1 MTTQDQ
7 GPARTDD
14 AGGARPHLAPNAF
27 ARELLAH
34 DPSLPEMPDL
44 PADLRDDVERMSHDH
59 AAEGPNHGDDEGE
72 RFDAG

>member
-14 AGGARPHLAPNAF
+14 AEARPHLAPNEF

-34 DPSLPEMPDL
+34 DPSLPEMPEL
-44 PADLRDDVERMSHDH
+44 PPDLRDDVERMAHDD
-59 AAEGPNHGDDEGE
+59 AAQGPNHGDDEGE